1 MAARTKVPIVGEVSA
16 VSILELFC
24 SVDEF
29 WVRFE
34 PFWQREILASGGRQR
49 RRAGELHPSELMTIL
64 ILFQTSHYRTFKA
77 YYTEY
82 VQVHLRAEFPKLVS
96 YSRFVEL
103 MPTVLLP
110 LVAYLHTQRG
120 RCSGIS
126 FLDSTPLAVCHNARI
141 PQHKVFALDA

>member
-1 MAARTKVPIVGEVSA
+1 
-16 VSILELFC
+16 VSILDLFC

-34 PFWQREILASGGRQR
+34 PWWRRELLASGKRQR

-77 YYTEY
+77 YYTEH
-82 VQVHLRAEFPKLVS
+82 VQIHLRAEFPQLVS

-103 MPTVLLP
+103 MPTGPVRMRVVIFGKPTTHISGGARLL
-110 LVAYLHTQRG
+110 LQG
-120 RCSGIS
+120 DG
-126 FLDSTPLAVCHNARI
+126 FG
-141 PQHKVFALDA
+141 